1 MKKLILY
8 FLVSSLLLNADEI
21 TKIPDKN
28 IKDELQRKIYIE
40 QNRDKLIEENKTY
53 DMKLIE
59 VNENSKEDD
68 CIEIEKISIKN
79 STIFDEDDFEDLIKP
94 YLNNCHGMK
103 NLSNLRDKISN
114 IYIDKGYV
122 TSRAYF
128 KPQDLSDGEIEIE
141 ILEGKIEKIEDENIK
156 SSNLYF
162 SYEDKI
168 LNLKDLEVVVQQAQR
183 LKSQKADIKLIPGT
197 KTGYTIV
204 KIIGEEVSKPYLGN
218 LGINNYGTKKTGKYE
233 LYTTVNYENPFN
245 INDIVNLNVNTTDNV
260 LKNNDNTLGTSLSY
274 SFPLYRALLNFDYSY
289 SNYKQLNKDE
299 FNDNFQS
306 DGNNHNFGLGILYKL
321 FHSRRNTLELFSN
334 FENKQSN
341 NFLNDTKLELQ
352 SYKLNILNLGIKHS
366 YLGDSYDYYSKWT
379 VSQGLSGTENFA
391 RQETDFLKYVLD
403 LGFNKYFEIE
413 NKLKFTSLLRA
424 QYSTNYLFGTEEISM
439 GGVYSVRGFNDTGL
453 SGNTGFYLRNEL
465 SPTYTVEKVNIS
477 PYIAFDYGYVEENE
491 NSIYGTILGAT
502 IGSRI
507 AWNDINF
514 DIFYSM
520 PLKDS
525 EFTKDESSSFVGL
538 NMIYF
543 Y

>member
-1 MKKLILY
+1 MKKLFLY
-8 FLVSSLLLNADEI
+8 FLVGFLSLNADLI

-28 IKDELQRKIYIE
+28 IKDEQQRKIYNE
-40 QNRDKLIEENKTY
+40 QNRDKSIEENKTY

-59 VNENSKEDD
+59 VNENAKEDD
-68 CIEIEKISIKN
+68 CIQIEKISIKN

-94 YLNNCHGMK
+94 YLNNCNGMK

-162 SYEDKI
+162 SYKNKI

-183 LKSQKADIKLIPGT
+183 LKSQRADIKLIPGT
-197 KTGYTIV
+197 KVGYTIV
-204 KIIGEEVSKPYLGN
+204 KIVGEEVSTPYYGN
-218 LGINNYGTKKTGKYE
+218 LGINNYGTKKTGKYQ
-233 LYTTVNYENPFN
+233 LYTTANYENPFN
-245 INDIVNLNVNTTDNV
+245 INDIVNLNLNTTDNIV
-260 LKNNDNTLGTSLSY
+260 KNNNNTLGTSLSY
-274 SFPLYRALLNFDYSY
+274 SFPIYRALFNFDYSY

-299 FNDNFQS
+299 FNDNFKS
-306 DGNNHNFGLGILYKL
+306 DGNNHNFGLGVSYKL
-321 FHSRRNTLELFSN
+321 FHSKRNTLELFSN
-334 FENKQSN
+334 FEKKQSN

-352 SYKLNILNLGIKHS
+352 SYNLNVLNLGIKHS

-379 VSQGLSGTENFA
+379 ISKGLSGSENFA
-391 RQETDFLKYVLD
+391 RQETNFSKYILD
-403 LGFNKYFEIE
+403 LGFNKYFKTED
-413 NKLKFTSLLRA
+413 NFKFTSLLRA

-453 SGNTGFYLRNEL
+453 SGNTGFYFRNEL
-465 SPTYTVEKVNIS
+465 SPTYTVDKVNIS
-477 PYIAFDYGYVEENE
+477 PYIALDYGYVKENKY
-491 NSIYGTILGAT
+491 NVYGTILGGT

-514 DIFYSM
+514 DIFYST
-520 PLKDS
+520 PLKNS
-525 EFTKDESSSFVGL
+525 EFTKEDSSSFVGL
-538 NMIYF
+538 NMICF

>member
-1 MKKLILY
+1 MKRLILC
-8 FLVSSLLLNADEI
+8 FLISFSFLNASSI

-28 IKDELQRKIYIE
+28 IKDELQRKIYNE
-40 QNRDKLIEENKTY
+40 QNKDKVIEENKTY

-79 STIFDEDDFEDLIKP
+79 STIFDEDDFEELIKP
-94 YLNNCHGMK
+94 YLNNCNGMK

-114 IYIDKGYV
+114 MYIDKGYV

-128 KPQDLSDGEIEIE
+128 KPQDLSDAEIEIH

-162 SYEDKI
+162 SYEDRI

-197 KTGYTIV
+197 KVGYTIV
-204 KIIGEEVSKPYLGN
+204 KIVGEEVSKPYLGN
-218 LGINNYGTKKTGKYE
+218 LGINNYGTKKTGKYQ
-233 LYTTVNYENPFN
+233 LYASADYENLFD
-245 INDIVNLNVNTTDNV
+245 INDIVNLNINTTDNII
-260 LKNNDNTLGTSLSY
+260 KNNNNTLGTSVSY
-274 SFPLYRALLNFDYSY
+274 SFPIYRALFNFDYTY

-306 DGNNHNFGLGILYKL
+306 DGNNHSFGIGVSYKL
-321 FHSRRNTLELFSN
+321 FHTKRDTLELFSD
-334 FENKQSN
+334 FENKKSN
-341 NFLNDTKLELQ
+341 NFLNETKLELQ
-352 SYKLNILNLGIKHS
+352 SYNLNVLNIGIKHT
-366 YLGDSYDYYSKWT
+366 YLAESYDYYSKWT
-379 VSQGLSGTENFA
+379 ISKGLNGTENFA
-391 RQETDFLKYVLD
+391 RQETDFLKYILD
-403 LGFNKYFEIE
+403 LGFNKYFETQ
-413 NKLKFTSLLRA
+413 NNLKFTSLLRA
-424 QYSTNYLFGTEEISM
+424 QYSKNYLFGTEEISM

-453 SGNTGFYLRNEL
+453 SGNTGMYLRNEL
-465 SPTYTVEKVNIS
+465 APTYTFDKVNIS
-477 PYIAFDYGYVEENE
+477 PYFAVDYGYVEENE
-491 NSIYGTILGAT
+491 NNIYGTIVGGT
-502 IGSRI
+502 IGSRVV
-507 AWNDINF
+507 WKDINF
-514 DIFYSM
+514 DIFYSI

>member
-1 MKKLILY
+1 MKKLFLY
-8 FLVSSLLLNADEI
+8 FLVGFLSLNADLI

-28 IKDELQRKIYIE
+28 IKDEQQRKIYNE
-40 QNRDKLIEENKTY
+40 QNRDKSIEENKTY

-59 VNENSKEDD
+59 VNENAKEDD
-68 CIEIEKISIKN
+68 CIQIEKISIKN

-94 YLNNCHGMK
+94 YLNNCNGMK

-162 SYEDKI
+162 SYKNKI

-183 LKSQKADIKLIPGT
+183 LKSQRADIKLIPGT
-197 KTGYTIV
+197 KVGYTIV
-204 KIIGEEVSKPYLGN
+204 KIVGEEVSTPCYGN
-218 LGINNYGTKKTGKYE
+218 LGINNYGTKKTGKYQ
-233 LYTTVNYENPFN
+233 LYTTANYENPFN
-245 INDIVNLNVNTTDNV
+245 INDIVNLNLNTTDNIV
-260 LKNNDNTLGTSLSY
+260 KNNNNTLGTSLSY
-274 SFPLYRALLNFDYSY
+274 SFPIYRALFNFDYSY

-299 FNDNFQS
+299 FNDNFKS
-306 DGNNHNFGLGILYKL
+306 DGNNHNFGLGVSYKL
-321 FHSRRNTLELFSN
+321 FHSKRNTLELFSN
-334 FENKQSN
+334 FEKKQSN

-352 SYKLNILNLGIKHS
+352 SYNLNVLNLGIKHS

-379 VSQGLSGTENFA
+379 ISKGLSGSENFA
-391 RQETDFLKYVLD
+391 RQETNFSKYILD
-403 LGFNKYFEIE
+403 LGFNKYFKTED
-413 NKLKFTSLLRA
+413 NFKFTSLLRA

-453 SGNTGFYLRNEL
+453 SGNTGFYFRNEL
-465 SPTYTVEKVNIS
+465 SPTYTVDKVNIS
-477 PYIAFDYGYVEENE
+477 PYIALDYGYVKENKY
-491 NSIYGTILGAT
+491 NVYGTILGGT

-514 DIFYSM
+514 DIFYST
-520 PLKDS
+520 PLKNS
-525 EFTKDESSSFVGL
+525 EFTKEDSSSFVGL
-538 NMIYF
+538 NMICF

>member
-1 MKKLILY
+1 MKKLFLY
-8 FLVSSLLLNADEI
+8 FLVGFLSLNADSI

-28 IKDELQRKIYIE
+28 IKDEQQRKIYNE

-59 VNENSKEDD
+59 VNENTKEDD

-94 YLNNCHGMK
+94 YLNNCNGMK

-162 SYEDKI
+162 SYKDKI
-168 LNLKDLEVVVQQAQR
+168 LNLKDLEIVVQQAQR

-197 KTGYTIV
+197 KVGYTIV
-204 KIIGEEVSKPYLGN
+204 KIVGEEVSKPYYGN
-218 LGINNYGTKKTGKYE
+218 LGINNYGTKKTGEYQF
-233 LYTTVNYENPFN
+233 YSTANYENLFN
-245 INDIVNLNVNTTDNV
+245 INDIVNLNLNTTDNIV
-260 LKNNDNTLGTSLSY
+260 KNNNNTFGTSLSY
-274 SFPLYRALLNFDYSY
+274 SFPIYRALFNFDYSY

-306 DGNNHNFGLGILYKL
+306 DGNNHNFGLGVSYKL
-321 FHSRRNTLELFSN
+321 FHSRRNTFELFSN

-352 SYKLNILNLGIKHS
+352 SYNLNVLNLGIKHS

-379 VSQGLSGTENFA
+379 ISKGLSGSENFA
-391 RQETDFLKYVLD
+391 KQETDFTKYVLD
-403 LGFNKYFEIE
+403 LGFNKYFETE
-413 NKLKFTSLLRA
+413 NNLKITSLLRA
-424 QYSTNYLFGTEEISM
+424 QYSTNYLFATEEISM

-465 SPTYTVEKVNIS
+465 SPTFTFGKVNIS
-477 PYIAFDYGYVEENE
+477 PYIALDYGYVEENK
-491 NSIYGTILGAT
+491 NNVYGTILGGT

-507 AWNDINF
+507 VWNGINF
-514 DIFYSM
+514 DIFYST

-525 EFTKDESSSFVGL
+525 EFTKEDSSSFVGL
-538 NMIYF
+538 NIVYF

>member
-1 MKKLILY
+1 MKKIVLY
-8 FLVSSLLLNADEI
+8 FFVIYVSLYADLNN
-21 TKIPDKN
+21 KIPDKN
-28 IKDELQRKIYIE
+28 IQDEQQRKIYNE
-40 QNRDKLIEENKTY
+40 QIKNKSIEENKTY

-59 VNENSKEDD
+59 VNENTKEDD
-68 CIEIEKISIKN
+68 CIQIEKISVRS

-94 YLNNCHGMK
+94 YLHNCNGMK

-141 ILEGKIEKIEDENIK
+141 ILEGKIEKIEEENIK

-168 LNLKDLEVVVQQAQR
+168 LNLRDLEVVVQQAQR

-197 KTGYTIV
+197 KVGYTIV
-204 KIIGEEVSKPYLGN
+204 KIVGEKTSDSYSGN
-218 LGINNYGTKKTGKYE
+218 VGANNYGTKKTGKYQ

-245 INDIVNLNVNTTDNV
+245 INDIVNLNLNTTDNV
-260 LKNNDNTLGTSLSY
+260 IKNNNNTLGASLSY
-274 SFPLYRALLNFDYSY
+274 SFPIYRALFNFDYAY

-306 DGNNHNFGLGILYKL
+306 DGNNHNFGLGVTYKL
-321 FHSRRNTLELFSN
+321 FHSKRNTFEIYSDI
-334 FENKQSN
+334 ENKKSN

-352 SYKLNILNLGIKHS
+352 SYSLNILSMGIKHS

-379 VSQGLSGTENFA
+379 VSKGLSGTENFA

-403 LGFNKYFEIE
+403 VAYNKYFETE
-413 NKLKFTSLLRA
+413 NSFKFTSLLRA

-439 GGVYSVRGFNDTGL
+439 GGIYSVRGFNDTGL
-453 SGNTGFYLRNEL
+453 SGNTGFYVRNEL
-465 SPTYTVEKVNIS
+465 TPTYTFDRVNIS
-477 PYIAFDYGYVEENE
+477 PYIAFDYGYVAEDKN
-491 NSIYGTILGAT
+491 NIYGTILGGT

-507 AWNDINF
+507 VWKDINF
-514 DIFYSM
+514 DIFYST

-525 EFTKDESSSFVGL
+525 EFTNEDSASFVGL